1 MYKFIC
7 TSPIYNNSI
16 NNEYTFI
23 FDTEDKFFDVS
34 SINFTLLNSSLPI
47 SSLYNSLSQITLY
60 LNDKVRN
67 FIYYPQ
73 VFKDSNI
80 YSFMSER
87 RFKGV
92 IKIKIQRNSIQFPQF
107 KGLMI
112 YIAAANDSVDFQFD
126 ESNNSRILREQY
138 KIPLIN
144 FNCNCNC
151 NSDFDLD
158 EVDEMKNVN
167 GFYPV
172 QLMELP
178 KTKGI
183 RTLKIMKS
191 DDYVK
196 ISTFTNSLE
205 DVFYKE
211 GDTFEIT
218 NPNTNYLIIRD
229 TLSLNPGMKNKFIYI
244 DVIYT

>member
-1 MYKFIC
+1 
-7 TSPIYNNSI
+7 
-16 NNEYTFI
+16 
-23 FDTEDKFFDVS
+23 
-34 SINFTLLNSSLPI
+34 
-47 SSLYNSLSQITLY
+47 
-60 LNDKVRN
+60 
-67 FIYYPQ
+67 
-73 VFKDSNI
+73 
-80 YSFMSER
+80 MSER

-107 KGLMI
+107 KGLII
-112 YIAAANDSVDFQFD
+112 YISDSVERID

-144 FNCNCNC
+144 FNCKLNC

-158 EVDEMKNVN
+158 EIDEMKNVN

-205 DVFYKE
+205 DIFYKE

-218 NPNTNYLIIRD
+218 NPDTNYLIIRD
-229 TLSLNPGMKNKFIYI
+229 TLSLNPGMKDKFIYI

>member
-34 SINFTLLNSSLPI
+34 SINFTLLNSSIPI

-80 YSFMSER
+80 YSFMNER

-92 IKIKIQRNSIQFPQF
+92 IKIKIQRNDIQFPQF
-107 KGLMI
+107 KSLMI
-112 YIAAANDSVDFQFD
+112 YISDSIEIEDD
-126 ESNNSRILREQY
+126 NSNNSRILREQY

-144 FNCNCNC
+144 ISSI
-151 NSDFDLD
+151 SDFENDYSD
-158 EVDEMKNVN
+158 DITKGKNVN

-172 QLMELP
+172 QLLELP

-196 ISTFTNSLE
+196 ISTFTNSSE
-205 DVFYKE
+205 DIFYKE

-218 NPNTNYLIIRD
+218 NSDTNYLIIRD
-229 TLSLNPGMKNKFIYI
+229 TLSLNPGMRNKYIYI
-244 DVIYT
+244 DVIYS

>member
-67 FIYYPQ
+67 FVYYPQ

-107 KGLMI
+107 KGLII
-112 YIAAANDSVDFQFD
+112 YISDSDSVDFQSD
-126 ESNNSRILREQY
+126 EGNDSRILREQY

-144 FNCNCNC
+144 LSFN
-151 NSDFDLD
+151 NSHFENDYLD
-158 EVDEMKNVN
+158 EIDKTKNVN

-178 KTKGI
+178 KTKGV

-205 DVFYKE
+205 DIFYKE

-218 NPNTNYLIIRD
+218 NPDTNYLIIRD
-229 TLSLNPGMKNKFIYI
+229 TLSLNPGMKDKFIYI